1 MTQRDMIEQL
11 LGITEISLKAEVL
24 KDRLKETRDNIKT
37 EEARIKAV
45 TNANDSVEKN
55 IQDIELRGR
64 AWDKQKED
72 KVNELQT
79 SLDALEQTDITME
92 LENPDKHKK

>member
-1 MTQRDMIEQL
+1 M
-11 LGITEISLKAEVL
+11 SP
-24 KDRLKETRDNIKT
+24 
-37 EEARIKAV
+37 
-45 TNANDSVEKN
+45 VEKN